1 MKTKKFLYQ
10 QAEQDRQTI
19 LSESDERFLQETKA
33 KIEANSPAPAA
44 RRFPRLKYLAAG
56 GAGILASVAVLV
68 CVLVFFPRAQGG
80 APHYYEDNFVRSS
93 STVREMDDD
102 MKEFTFNISDTLNT
116 IRVEKTTDSVSG
128 DVIMYRAD
136 ITSIDATVDMTIIAV
151 CNENYNYDGWTIT
164 DNYSFEKLPLYDIR
178 YLAEEKQ
185 DPNFGFDTYSAQAEI
200 QRNSEYI
207 YINYTE
213 ALSGQPRFFDL
224 IQSLIQ

>member
-1 MKTKKFLYQ
+1 M
-10 QAEQDRQTI
+10 
-19 LSESDERFLQETKA
+19 
-33 KIEANSPAPAA
+33 
-44 RRFPRLKYLAAG
+44 
-56 GAGILASVAVLV
+56 ASVAVLV

-102 MKEFTFNISDTLNT
+102 MKEFTFNISDALYTVT
-116 IRVEKTTDSVSG
+116 VEKTTDSVSG

-136 ITSIDATVDMTIIAV
+136 ITSIDAAVDMTIIAV
-151 CNENYNYDGWTIT
+151 CNENYNYDKWTIT
-164 DNYSFEKLPLYDIR
+164 DNYSFENLPLYDIR